1 MNMWIQKLKILYY
14 KQSFPKKRPRYK
26 FNKTRIGLVCCKFY
40 NMRKDIKEYLNKWR
54 DIPFS

>member
-1 MNMWIQKLKILYY
+1 MWIQKLKILYY
-14 KQSFPKKRPRYK
+14 KQSFPKKMPRYK